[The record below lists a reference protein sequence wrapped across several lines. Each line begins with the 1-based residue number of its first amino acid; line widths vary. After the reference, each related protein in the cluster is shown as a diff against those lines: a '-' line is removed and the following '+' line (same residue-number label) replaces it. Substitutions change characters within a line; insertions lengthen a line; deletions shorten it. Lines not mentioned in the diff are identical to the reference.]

1 MIQSVEEL
9 EGLKK
14 QFLTTAQVAEITGLK
29 QGTLE
34 KWRRTKRHVLPYSK
48 IGKTI
53 RYRGEHVI
61 ALFQP
66 QGGADPAVQ
75 PGRRRRRRA
84 A

>member
-14 QFLTTAQVAEITGLK
+14 QFLTTKQVAEALGLK
-29 QGTLE
+29 EGTLE
-34 KWRRTKRHVLPYSK
+34 KWRRSKRHVLPYSK

-61 ALFQP
+61 ALFEP
-66 QGGADPAVQ
+66 QGGADPAIQ
-75 PGRRRRRRA
+75 PARRRRRRA